1 MKFVKSLALTAALAA
16 VFAGSAQAQVRI
28 TEVAPWSS
36 GVAPISADWFE
47 VTNIGLSV
55 VNISGWK
62 FDDNSNSFAASV
74 ALNGIT
80 AIAAGESVIFI
91 ESAGSPATT
100 FKNLWFGPSAPA
112 NLQIGTYSGSGVGL
126 STAGDAVNL
135 YNAAGNLQANV
146 SFGISPTG
154 TYSTFDNSA
163 LINGGTI
170 STLSVAGVNGAFLA
184 AQDPLQIGSP
194 GSVEA
199 VPEPESYAMLLAGLG
214 VMGALVKRRKGR
226 YGARAASLPG
236 KVSGFADAQ
245 RA

>member
-1 MKFVKSLALTAALAA
+1 MKFVKSFALTAALAA
-16 VFAGSAQAQVRI
+16 TFAGSAQAQVRI

-80 AIAAGESVIFI
+80 TISAGESVIFI

-112 NLQIGTYSGSGVGL
+112 NLQIGTYSGSGIGL
-126 STAGDAVNL
+126 STGGDAVNL
-135 YNAAGNLQANV
+135 YNAAGTLQANV
-146 SFGISPTG
+146 SFGISPAG
-154 TYSTFDNSA
+154 TFSTFDNAA
-163 LINGGTI
+163 LTNGGTI
-170 STLSVAGVNGAFLA
+170 STFSVVGVNGAFLA

-194 GSVEA
+194 GSIEA
-199 VPEPESYAMLLAGLG
+199 VPEPESYAMLLVGLG
-214 VMGALVKRRKGR
+214 VMGALAKRRK
-226 YGARAASLPG
+226 AKQA
-236 KVSGFADAQ
+236 
-245 RA
+245 